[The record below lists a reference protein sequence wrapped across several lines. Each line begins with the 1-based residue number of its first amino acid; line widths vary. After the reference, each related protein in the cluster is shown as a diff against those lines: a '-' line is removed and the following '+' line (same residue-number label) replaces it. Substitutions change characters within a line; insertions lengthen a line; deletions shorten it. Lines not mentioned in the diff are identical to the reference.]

1 MAEIYVQLQVE
12 LRREVVKKLVDGE
25 LKDVADWCWD
35 MREAVEMVNTR
46 DTKEEAEVVAENI
59 CDMMGDEE
67 FGVCISKKY
76 RHWRVWLKAL
86 GFDWRGMRKYR
97 WTIHV
102 FKNHYYDYG
111 FSGSLLSPVMKIMR
125 GGSYMES
132 RVYWDKQFMELER
145 VKKNL
150 VEMEKV
156 IRGFDGEINM

>member
-1 MAEIYVQLQVE
+1 M
-12 LRREVVKKLVDGE
+12 
-25 LKDVADWCWD
+25 
-35 MREAVEMVNTR
+35 
-46 DTKEEAEVVAENI
+46 EAEVVAENI
-59 CDMMGDEE
+59 CNMMGDEE

-86 GFDWRGMRKYR
+86 GFDWRGMRKYW

-102 FKNHYYDYG
+102 FKDHYYDYG

-132 RVYWDKQFMELER
+132 RVFWDKQFMELER